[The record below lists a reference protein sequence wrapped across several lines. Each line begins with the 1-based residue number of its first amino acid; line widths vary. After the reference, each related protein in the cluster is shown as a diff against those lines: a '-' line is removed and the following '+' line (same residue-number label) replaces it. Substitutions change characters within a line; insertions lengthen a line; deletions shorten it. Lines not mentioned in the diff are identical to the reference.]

1 MSNAWMVRSNP
12 NGIDRFKE
20 FKEGNVVGL
29 GWNEVESLE
38 GKDLLGIEEM
48 LDEKYDYKSSRSL
61 SSDKANLY
69 VLANRMQKND
79 LIVLPYG
86 DVVYI
91 GRITTDYIY
100 NKEQVDDKG
109 FPHQRGV
116 EWISNA
122 IPRDELTK
130 DLRASLKV
138 PKACANLTH
147 RYKDIQIALGEVKD
161 DEIERKLEFITVQYP
176 IRPDVNVKI
185 EIPKNLTE
193 SESLRLSAFI
203 KTIHFD

>member
-1 MSNAWMVRSNP
+1 MNNAWMIRSNP
-12 NGIDRFKE
+12 NGIDRLKE
-20 FKEGNVVGL
+20 FKEGNVIGL
-29 GWNEVESLE
+29 GWNEIGSLKEKDLVEIESLL
-38 GKDLLGIEEM
+38 K
-48 LDEKYDYKSSRSL
+48 EKYNYENSRSL

-69 VLANRMQKND
+69 LLADRMQKGD

-100 NKEQVDDKG
+100 NEEQVKDKG

-116 EWISNA
+116 KWLSNA
-122 IPRDELTK
+122 ISRDELTK

-147 RYKDIQIALGEVKD
+147 RYKDIQVALGVIES
-161 DEIERKLEFITVQYP
+161 DEIERELEFITVQYP
-176 IRPDVNVKI
+176 IRHDVNVKI
-185 EIPKNLTE
+185 DIPKDLTE
-193 SESLRLSAFI
+193 SESIRLGEFI
-203 KTIHFD
+203 KTIYFD